1 MGNRS
6 VLHAP
11 VVRRAIVSQL
21 ACVYRADVPPPA
33 LDGHQCKR
41 SRKVHDWLR
50 RYSRI
55 YAAVLPGGASA
66 LRALGLAVHG
76 RIPMKVRDA
85 MHKGVDWVSPYTPLV
100 TIARMMRDQDIGAIP
115 VGDNDRLVGMIT
127 DRDIALR
134 VVADGADP
142 TQLCAGD
149 VMSKGIVYC
158 RDDENVIDAV
168 RIMES
173 SKVRRLAVIDDHKR
187 MVGILS
193 LGDVSHASSQLLTG
207 EVTRA
212 VSGHH
217 A

>member
-1 MGNRS
+1 MRARREGALLATSKSTVASKPS
-6 VLHAP
+6 VLP
-11 VVRRAIVSQL
+11 V
-21 ACVYRADVPPPA
+21 
-33 LDGHQCKR
+33 
-41 SRKVHDWLR
+41 
-50 RYSRI
+50 
-55 YAAVLPGGASA
+55 GASA
-66 LRALGLAVHG
+66 PRAHGLAIHG
-76 RIPMKVRDA
+76 RTPMKVRDA

-100 TIARMMRDQDIGAIP
+100 TIARMMRDRDIGAIP

-142 TQLCAGD
+142 THLSAAD
-149 VMSKGIVYC
+149 VMSKGIIYC

-173 SKVRRLAVIDDHKR
+173 SQVRRLAVIDDHKR

-207 EVTRA
+207 EVTKA

>member
-1 MGNRS
+1 M
-6 VLHAP
+6 
-11 VVRRAIVSQL
+11 RR
-21 ACVYRADVPPPA
+21 
-33 LDGHQCKR
+33 
-41 SRKVHDWLR
+41 RKVSYWLR
-50 RYSRI
+50 RYSCI
-55 YAAVLPGGASA
+55 YAAVLPGGACA
-66 LRALGLAVHG
+66 LRALGLAIHG
-76 RIPMKVRDA
+76 RTPMKVRDA

-100 TIARMMRDQDIGAIP
+100 TIAKTMRDQDIGAIP
-115 VGDNDRLVGMIT
+115 VGDNDRLIGMIT

-207 EVTRA
+207 EVTKA
-212 VSGHH
+212 VSAHH